1 MPRSLVARC
10 PLALPAL
17 LLAISGCVVP
27 IGPEWTNPQVN
38 SPPTLSLANP
48 PVDSILDFSV
58 SGNAPL
64 GVEVVLADQNTQD
77 ILYLRWIID
86 YPPYANVPS
95 HMALQQILPGGSQ
108 IQRSSVR
115 FAPDCSDI
123 AISRDAPTHRLLL
136 AASDR
141 PFGNDPQVLDL
152 VADGNYRVEAA
163 WSFSLGCP

>member
-1 MPRSLVARC
+1 MPRSLGC

-27 IGPEWTNPQVN
+27 IGPEWTDPQVN
-38 SPPTLSLANP
+38 SPPTISLANP
-48 PVDSILDFSV
+48 PIDSILDFSV

-77 ILYLRWIID
+77 ILYLRWIVD
-86 YPPYANVPS
+86 YPPNGDVPARV
-95 HMALQQILPGGSQ
+95 ALKQILPGGAQ
-108 IQRSSVR
+108 PQRPSVR
-115 FAPDCSDI
+115 FAPNCSDI
-123 AISRDAPTHRLLL
+123 ASSLDTPTHRLLL

-141 PFGNDPQVLDL
+141 PFMDDPQVLDL

-163 WSFSLGCP
+163 WSFSLSCP